1 MENENEI
8 KPVYYDGTKLLS
20 MKDINNKTPEIYLS
34 TGNRTS
40 GKTTYFNRLAM
51 NRFLKQG
58 KKFGLLY
65 RFNYELDSISDKFFK
80 DIKSLFFQ
88 EWNMVSVSQAR
99 GIYHK
104 IYLTK
109 GDIEDKKAER
119 IECGYAISFNSADQI
134 KKVSHLF
141 TDIDALYF
149 DEFQSETDH
158 YCDREVTKFQSVHT
172 SIARGQ
178 GKQYRPVPVYMIAN
192 LVSLINPYYVA
203 LGISSRLQK
212 DTKFL
217 RGDGWV
223 LEVNMN
229 ETASLAQQNSAFN
242 RAFKNDEYNKYAAMN
257 VYLNDNIAFVEK
269 PQGKSRYL
277 ITVKYDNTLYAV
289 REFTEIGII
298 YVDTKIDTSFKD
310 KITISSNDHEVN
322 YIMLRR
328 NDMFRQLM
336 RYYFMKGCVRFRDL
350 RCKEMFLKL
359 VTL

>member
-1 MENENEI
+1 MSE
-8 KPVYYDGTKLLS
+8 YYDGTKLLS
-20 MKDINNKTPEIYLS
+20 MKDINNKTPEIYMS

-51 NRFLKQG
+51 NRFLNKG

-65 RFNYELDSISDKFFK
+65 RFNYEIDSISDKFFK
-80 DIKSLFFQ
+80 DIKSLFFN
-88 EWNMVSVSQAR
+88 EWNMISVSQSR
-99 GIYHK
+99 GIFHRL
-104 IYLTK
+104 YLTK
-109 GDIEDKKAER
+109 GDPEDKDAEK
-119 IECGYAISFNSADQI
+119 IECGYAISINSSDAI

-158 YCDREVTKFQSVHT
+158 YCDREITKFQSVHT
-172 SIARGQ
+172 SVARGQ
-178 GKQYRPVPVYMIAN
+178 GMQSRPVPVYMIAN

-203 LGISSRLQK
+203 LGISSRLQS

-217 RGDGWV
+217 KGDGWV

-229 ETASLAQQNSAFN
+229 ESATKAQLEGGFN
-242 RAFKNDEYNKYAAMN
+242 RAFKNDDYTKYVTTN
-257 VYLNDNIAFVEK
+257 IYLNDNIAFIERPK
-269 PQGKSRYL
+269 GNSKYM
-277 ITVKYDNTLYAV
+277 ITVKYDNKLFAIHEYN
-289 REFTEIGII
+289 ELGIV
-298 YVDTKIDTSFKD
+298 YVDTKIDSTFKN
-310 KITISSNDHEVN
+310 KIVISSKDHETN

-328 NDMFRQLM
+328 NDMFRQLL

-350 RCKEMFLKL
+350 SCKEMFLKL

>member
-1 MENENEI
+1 MSE
-8 KPVYYDGTKLLS
+8 YYDGTKLLS
-20 MKDINNKTPEIYLS
+20 MKDINNKTPEIYMS

-51 NRFLKQG
+51 NRFLNKG

-65 RFNYELDSISDKFFK
+65 RFNYEIDSISDKFFK
-80 DIKSLFFQ
+80 DIKSLFFN
-88 EWNMVSVSQAR
+88 EWNMISVSQSR
-99 GIYHK
+99 GIFHRL
-104 IYLTK
+104 YLTK
-109 GDIEDKKAER
+109 GDPEDKTAEK
-119 IECGYAISFNSADQI
+119 IECGYAISINSSDAI

-158 YCDREVTKFQSVHT
+158 YCDREITKFQSVHT
-172 SIARGQ
+172 SVARGQ
-178 GKQYRPVPVYMIAN
+178 GMQYRPVPVYMIAN

-203 LGISSRLQK
+203 LGISSRLQS

-217 RGDGWV
+217 KGDGWV

-229 ETASLAQQNSAFN
+229 ESATRAQLEGNS
-242 RAFKNDEYNKYAAMN
+242 KYM
-257 VYLNDNIAFVEK
+257 
-269 PQGKSRYL
+269 
-277 ITVKYDNTLYAV
+277 ITVKYDNKLFAIHEYN
-289 REFTEIGII
+289 ELGIV
-298 YVDTKIDTSFKD
+298 YVDTKIDSTFKN
-310 KITISSNDHEVN
+310 KIVISSKDHETN

-328 NDMFRQLM
+328 NDMFRQLL

-350 RCKEMFLKL
+350 SCKEMFLKL

>member
-1 MENENEI
+1 MEKEEI
-8 KPVYYDGTKLLS
+8 KPVFYDGTKLLS
-20 MKDINNKTPEIYLS
+20 MKDMHNETPEIYLS

-58 KKFGLLY
+58 KKFGLIY
-65 RFNYELDSISDKFFK
+65 RYNYELDSIAEKFFK
-80 DIKSLFFQ
+80 DIKTLFFN

-104 IYLTK
+104 IYITQ
-109 GDIEDKKAER
+109 GDPEDKAAEKF
-119 IECGYAISFNSADQI
+119 ECGYAISMNSADMI
-134 KKVSHLF
+134 KKNSHLF

-158 YCDREVTKFQSVHT
+158 YCDREIIKFQSIHT

-217 RGDGWV
+217 KGDGWV

-229 ETASLAQQNSAFN
+229 ETASLAQQQSKFN
-242 RAFKNDEYNKYAAMN
+242 RAFGENEYSKYAATN
-257 VYLNDNIAFVEK
+257 VYLNDNIAFIERPK
-269 PQGKSRYL
+269 GLSKYL
-277 ITVKYDNTLYAV
+277 VTIKYDNNMFAV
-289 REFTEIGII
+289 HEFAELGII
-298 YVDTKIDTSFKD
+298 YVDTKIDSTFKD
-310 KITISSNDHEVN
+310 KITISSDDHEVN

-328 NDMFRQLM
+328 NDMFRQTM

-350 RCKEMFLKL
+350 KCKEMFLKL